1 MINEI
6 KTTRPLMLSLWRGF
20 RKLCPECSRAKLFA
34 SFLKVK
40 DNCTA
45 CGEQLHHHRADDAP
59 PYFTILI
66 VGHIVLPT
74 AMLTESTW
82 HPSTL
87 MHLSIWI
94 PAILLLTFFLL
105 PRIKGTIVALQ
116 WALRMHGF
124 GDVKTQAAGAKL

>member
-1 MINEI
+1 MAIE
-6 KTTRPLMLSLWRGF
+6 TTNPRPLMQSLWCGF
-20 RKLCPECSRAKLFA
+20 RKLCPQCAQAKLFA

-40 DNCTA
+40 ANCTA

-74 AMLTESTW
+74 AMHTESTW

-124 GDVKTQAAGAKL
+124 GDVKSHTAGAKQ